1 MEQYPSTKITEL
13 HAYMTNFNS
22 DINEMKDILTKI
34 NDWTNRGIDI
44 NLAITP
50 LNTQI
55 QNWENTMNELLGLFR
70 QNVITLKQ
78 LDDRIQ
84 NTTNIDILDNGTTYT
99 EKWEYL
105 YSKYQSIFT
114 NLESDI
120 VILGDAKNSIS
131 GYQTL
136 GVELGD
142 AITEIENQINS
153 IISGI
158 STSLQDLQ
166 IIIDRIKEES
176 RKILAEDE
184 IVSNTNS
191 NTNYLAVYSTVS
203 CDANSFILFFN
214 NNTQINWDPNVDGTN
229 ILPYM
234 LRAKLDSNSPI
245 YDASIGASDF
255 NTNSTTLYNYV
266 YYGFSKDNM
275 IGFSIDNTTYGSK
288 YEDRHGYQYN
298 INVFYGSL
306 LDGSTTRILDKLTT
320 SFAEMG
326 MTYNHGAVTP
336 EKIYV
341 LYSVDQIND
350 FSNITFRG
358 E

>member
-266 YYGFSKDNM
+266 YY
-275 IGFSIDNTTYGSK
+275 Y
-288 YEDRHGYQYN
+288 
-298 INVFYGSL
+298 
-306 LDGSTTRILDKLTT
+306 
-320 SFAEMG
+320 
-326 MTYNHGAVTP
+326 
-336 EKIYV
+336 
-341 LYSVDQIND
+341 
-350 FSNITFRG
+350 
-358 E
+358 